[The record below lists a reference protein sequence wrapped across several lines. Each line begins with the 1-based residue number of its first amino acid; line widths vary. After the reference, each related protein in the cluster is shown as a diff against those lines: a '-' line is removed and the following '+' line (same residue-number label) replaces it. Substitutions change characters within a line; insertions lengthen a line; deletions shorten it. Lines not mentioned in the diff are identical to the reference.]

1 MTSPDAAGAG
11 DEALTCD
18 GFLDG
23 RLRLWQPRR
32 GYRAAVDPVLLAA
45 FVPAEPG
52 ESVLDLGC
60 GVGTAALCLGA
71 RVPGLELHG
80 LEIQAEYAALAARNA
95 GENGIG
101 LRVHLGDVARPPA
114 ELRALHVDHVLTNPP
129 YHDRA
134 SPPAGD
140 AGRDVAH
147 REGEVGLADW
157 LRAGLRRLRPGGR
170 LSVIHAPERLG
181 DILAALSGR
190 AGAIEILPVA
200 PRRDEPA
207 RRVLVSARKLCGGG
221 VRIWPP
227 FTLHED
233 AADAGG
239 KTGYTRH
246 ASIVL
251 RDAGGLSWQGGGGAG
266 RS

>member
-1 MTSPDAAGAG
+1 MMPPDAAGAG

-23 RLRLWQPRR
+23 RLRLWQPRQ

-45 FVPAEPG
+45 FVPAVTG

-60 GVGTAALCLGA
+60 GVGTAALCLGR

-80 LEIQAEYAALAARNA
+80 LEIQPDYAALATRNA
-95 GENGIG
+95 AENGIG
-101 LRVHLGDVARPPA
+101 LRVHTGDVARPPA
-114 ELRALHVDHVLTNPP
+114 ALRALHFDQVLTNPP
-129 YHDRA
+129 YHDRT
-134 SPPAGD
+134 SPAAGN

-157 LRAGLRRLRPGGR
+157 LRAGLRRLKPGGR
-170 LSVIHAPERLG
+170 ISVIHAPERLG

-190 AGAIEILPVA
+190 AGAVEILPVT
-200 PRRDEPA
+200 PRRDAPA
-207 RRVLVSARKLCGGG
+207 RRVLVSARKLRGGG
-221 VRIWPP
+221 VRLWPP

-233 AADAGG
+233 AADGGG
-239 KTGYTRH
+239 KTGYTRD

-251 RDAGGLSWQGGGGAG
+251 RDAGGLPWEGGVGAG
-266 RS
+266 RP